1 MEVEKINWPFGP
13 AAHEKPAYTATIA
26 LTIKNQRTIIE
37 PAILTGNLT
46 LDLTIDS
53 QVQKGAII
61 DLTIKTTA
69 TETTTLGTGI
79 DGPAVVGVAGKT
91 WTQSFFYDG
100 VSFKPCGAKIQI
112 D

>member
-1 MEVEKINWPFGP
+1 MDIEKINWPFAP
-13 AAHEKPAYTATIA
+13 AEHVKPAYTAIIA

-37 PAILTGNLT
+37 PAILTGNMT

-61 DLTIKTTA
+61 DLIVKTTGI
-69 TETTTLGTGI
+69 ENTTLGAGI
-79 DGPAVVGVAGKT
+79 DGPVVAGVAGKT

-100 VSFKPCGAKIQI
+100 VSFKPSGAKIQI

>member
-1 MEVEKINWPFGP
+1 MEVEKINWPFG
-13 AAHEKPAYTATIA
+13 AADHQKPAYAAVLA

-61 DLTIKTTA
+61 DLIIKTTA
-69 TETTTLGTGI
+69 TEAVTLGAGI
-79 DGPAVVGVAGKT
+79 DGPNIVGVAGKT
-91 WTQSFFYDG
+91 KTQSFFYDG
-100 VSFKPCGAKIQI
+100 VSFKPVGASVQI

>member
-1 MEVEKINWPFGP
+1 MEQINWPFGP
-13 AAHEKPAYTATIA
+13 AVHETPDYAATIE

-46 LDLTIDS
+46 LNLTIDS
-53 QVQKGAII
+53 QVQKGAIV
-61 DLTIKTTA
+61 DLIVKTTA
-69 TETTTLGTGI
+69 TEVTTLGTGI
-79 DGPAVVGVAGKT
+79 DGPAVTGVAGKT

-100 VSFKPCGAKIQI
+100 TSFKPCGAKIQI

>member
-1 MEVEKINWPFGP
+1 MDVEKINWPFGP
-13 AAHEKPAYTATIA
+13 AAHEKPAYAAVIA

-37 PAILTGNLT
+37 PDILTGALT

-61 DLTIKTTA
+61 DLIIKTTGV
-69 TETTTLGTGI
+69 EVTTLGAGI
-79 DGPAVVGVAGKT
+79 DGPNIAGVAGKT
-91 WTQSFFYDG
+91 KTQSFFYDG
-100 VSFKPCGAKIQI
+100 VSFKPVGTSVQI